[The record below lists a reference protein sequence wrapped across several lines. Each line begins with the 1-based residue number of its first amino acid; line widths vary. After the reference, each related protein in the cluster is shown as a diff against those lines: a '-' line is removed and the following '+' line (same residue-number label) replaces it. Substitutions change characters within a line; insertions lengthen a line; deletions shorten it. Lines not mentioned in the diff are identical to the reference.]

1 MTGWDIPRMSLLD
14 PLWQIQDRG
23 SVLQILLVFSRPI
36 VVDCDAEGW
45 RGRRT
50 RLRRNELWR
59 CF

>member
-1 MTGWDIPRMSLLD
+1 MSLLD